1 MNYPA
6 FVGSTYRAPSYVSD
20 QEKTVNLFVETVE
33 GDGATTKTVLLPV
46 PGVRTFAT
54 AGVNGCRGTY
64 TDASGRCFA
73 IFYTTLV
80 EISAAG
86 VVTVRGTVL
95 ADANPATF
103 CTNGP
108 DDEMFITSGG
118 AGYNYTL
125 STNTLTLIAGL
136 VATTGGFL
144 DGYFIAF
151 DRPGNQ
157 IRISDLYDG
166 AVWDPTQFLGRST
179 SADPWMGM
187 LVTPYYQIVLPGS
200 QTGDILSNVGT
211 FPFPFA
217 PDKSGSF
224 AEGIAATFSLQ
235 QSGKATTWLSKN
247 GQGGYMVLAATG
259 FNPQRISNHGVERTL
274 AQLSRVDDAIGQTY
288 EDQGHAFL
296 LLTFPTANVTLC
308 FDFSTQQWHDRGTWI
323 SEENRYIYS
332 RAMFHTFAF
341 GKHLMG
347 DREGAILYELTS
359 EVSTD
364 VEDRPLRWLRRAPAL
379 QSEHQ
384 RIIVNRFEILMET
397 GIGLSGTGQGSDPVL
412 MVRVSKDFG
421 QTWGSE
427 RELKVG
433 KQGEYWRRVYATR
446 FGVGRSWVFE
456 ASGTDPVPMRLSAA
470 YLDIERLA
478 A

>member
-6 FVGSTYRAPSYVSD
+6 FVGSTYRSASYVSD
-20 QEKTVNLFVETVE
+20 QELTVNRFVSIVE
-33 GDGATTKTVLLPV
+33 SQGAVTKTELLPV
-46 PGVRTFAT
+46 PGMRTFAT

-80 EISAAG
+80 EISSGG
-86 VVTVRGTVL
+86 VVTVRGTVA

-108 DDEMFITSGG
+108 DDELFITSGG
-118 AGYNYTL
+118 LGYCYTL
-125 STNTLTLIAGL
+125 STNTLTAIVGL
-136 VATTGGFL
+136 TATTGGFL

-166 AVWDPTQFLGRST
+166 AVWDPTQFLSRST

-187 LVTPYYQIVLPGS
+187 IVTPYYQIVLPGS
-200 QTGDILSNVGT
+200 ETGDILGNVGN

-247 GQGGYMVLAATG
+247 QQGGYMVLAAMG
-259 FNPQRISNHGVERTL
+259 FNPQRISNHSVER
-274 AQLSRVDDAIGQTY
+274 AIARLSRVDDAIGQTY

-296 LLTFPTANVTLC
+296 LLTFPTANATLC
-308 FDFSTQQWHDRGTWI
+308 YDFSTQQWHDRGTWLA
-323 SEENRYIYS
+323 EENRYIYS
-332 RAMFHTFAF
+332 RALFHTFAF

-347 DREGAILYELTS
+347 DREGAILYEMTDQ
-359 EVSTD
+359 VSTD
-364 VEDRPLRWLRRAPAL
+364 VEGRDLRWLRRAPAL
-379 QSEHQ
+379 TSEHK
-384 RIIVNRFEILMET
+384 RVIVNRIEFLMET
-397 GIGLSGTGQGSDPVL
+397 GIGISGTGQGSDPGL
-412 MVRVSKDFG
+412 MVRASRDFG

-427 RELKVG
+427 RELKIG
-433 KQGEYWRRVYATR
+433 KEGEFWRRVYATR
-446 FGVGRSWVFE
+446 FGAGRAWVFE
-456 ASGTDPVPMRLSAA
+456 VSGTDPVPMRVSGAFLEV
-470 YLDIERLA
+470 ERLA